1 MHLDKENTKKVILVV
16 AIGVLLYWALQNLG
30 LIWSAISSLMSILSP
45 FILGIGIAFVL
56 NVVVNIIENKWLK
69 GKKKKRNKVLE
80 KIKRPLS
87 ILLSLLILIAIIFF
101 VMFMVIPELIS
112 TIKSIT
118 TYIPDIA
125 QDLQSWTFEMIN
137 TYPQINDVISN
148 INFDWNNIDEQTMQ
162 LLQSWAGNIL
172 SSSVNIL
179 ISISSGVANFVIALI
194 FAIYILLQKEK
205 LSEQLKKIMKAYMPE
220 ELMNKTIKIGNVTN
234 SVFTKF
240 ITGQVTEA
248 FILGFL
254 CFLGMLILRMPY
266 ALTISVLI
274 GFTALIPI
282 FGAFIGAAI
291 GFLLISVQNPM
302 LAIGFI
308 IFIIILQQIEGN
320 IIYPKVVG
328 SSVGLPG
335 IWVLVAVTV
344 GGALWG
350 IPGIAISVPLASII
364 YALLRESV
372 DNRLNEK
379 AKKEIKMELE

>member
-30 LIWSAISSLMSILSP
+30 LIWSTISSLMSILSP

-80 KIKRPLS
+80 KVKRPLS

-118 TYIPDIA
+118 TYIPGIA
-125 QDLQSWTFEMIN
+125 QDLQNWTFEMIN

-179 ISISSGVANFVIALI
+179 ISISSGVANFIIALI

-379 AKKEIKMELE
+379 TKKEIKMELE